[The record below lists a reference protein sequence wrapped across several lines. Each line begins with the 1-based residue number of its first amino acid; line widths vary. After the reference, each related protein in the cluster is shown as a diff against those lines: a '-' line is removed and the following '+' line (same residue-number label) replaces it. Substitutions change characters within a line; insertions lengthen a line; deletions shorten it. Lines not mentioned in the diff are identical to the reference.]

1 MPYFVGS
8 VRLHSTDV
16 MAQDSARA
24 SHQKKFTP
32 LGIVFTIAGV
42 LLFGYFVHKAGVGQ
56 ILDGIKKLGL
66 GFVLVLAISSI
77 RHIVRSLS
85 WMLCFDG
92 PERLG
97 FWDALRARLMGDAL
111 GNIVGVANFLVSE
124 PAKPAMIR
132 DRVPLMAGL
141 SAIAIEN
148 IFYGLSVVIF
158 IFSGAVTLLLSFD
171 LSRWNALR
179 IVVFLTVGFVPLA
192 VILLYI
198 FLRRQYR
205 FISAGLGFLHRRG
218 MSEKWLANGRVLED
232 RVYGFYHRSASRFL
246 PILLLEG
253 CFHIAG
259 VLEIYATLS
268 FISVGQPPTL
278 FTAFI
283 LESVNRV
290 INLAFKF
297 VPLRIGID
305 EAGTGKA
312 ASVLRFTVTTGV
324 TLAIIRKARDV
335 FWTMVGI
342 LLMVQR
348 GWSLRAAARAADD
361 AIADATEDAS
371 VQAVSTK

>member
-8 VRLHSTDV
+8 LRAV
-16 MAQDSARA
+16 MAKETTRA

-32 LGIVFTIAGV
+32 LGIVFTIGGV
-42 LLFGYFVHKAGVGQ
+42 LLFAYFVRKAGVPQ
-56 ILDGIKKLGL
+56 ILDGIKKLGF
-66 GFVLVLAISSI
+66 GFILILLISSI
-77 RHIVRSLS
+77 RYIVRSFS

-92 PERLG
+92 PERLR
-97 FWDALRARLMGDAL
+97 FWDALRGRLMGDAL
-111 GNIVGVANFLVSE
+111 GNIVGFANALVSE

-158 IFSGAVTLLLSFD
+158 IFAGAVTLLLSFD
-171 LSRWNALR
+171 LSKWNALR
-179 IVVFLTVGFVPLA
+179 IIVFVTVGFVPLV

-205 FISAGLGFLHRRG
+205 FISVGLGFLHRRG
-218 MSEKWLANGRVLED
+218 LSEKWLANGRVLED
-232 RVYGFYHRSASRFL
+232 RVYGFYHRSAARFL

-253 CFHIAG
+253 CFHLAG
-259 VLEIYATLS
+259 VLEIYTTLS
-268 FISVGQPPTL
+268 FISVGQKPTL

-312 ASVLRFTVTTGV
+312 ASVLQFTVTTGV
-324 TLAIIRKARDV
+324 TLAIIRKARDL
-335 FWTMVGI
+335 FWTIVG
-342 LLMVQR
+342 LLLLVQR

-361 AIADATEDAS
+361 VIEDAS
-371 VQAVSTK
+371 DSGDQVPTIAANESS